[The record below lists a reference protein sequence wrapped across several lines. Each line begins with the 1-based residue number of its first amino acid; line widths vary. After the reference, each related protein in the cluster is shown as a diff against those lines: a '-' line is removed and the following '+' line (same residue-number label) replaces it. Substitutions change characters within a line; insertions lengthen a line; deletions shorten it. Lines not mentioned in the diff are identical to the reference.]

1 MFTSQEAS
9 VGRPGH
15 LRLLIP
21 LLCAIINSCF
31 SVQTAAQ
38 IVSCPA
44 VPTTYANGVI
54 EGPVTGPGENGF
66 DSAVATNAD
75 GAFIVAWQTR
85 FHGSPLAFDNEIVVL
100 RFGADGLAVCSGD
113 PKILTGDGGTN
124 GVSFQRCSVAMS
136 LGGNVLVGWTGQVSG
151 MGSSS
156 MRLLRSDF
164 NFTDDP
170 ATWPVRDAPIVN
182 TRTDFEPS
190 VAVAASGANK
200 AFAWSYKDFDDPPP
214 PNGLVRALDPDAPL
228 APIRE
233 CEPTAF

>member
-1 MFTSQEAS
+1 MYNALNDSSCRQGILGLFVRLVCIGIVSQSPWRAS
-9 VGRPGH
+9 
-15 LRLLIP
+15 
-21 LLCAIINSCF
+21 
-31 SVQTAAQ
+31 AQ

-44 VPTTYANGVI
+44 APTTYPNGVI
-54 EGPVTGPGENGF
+54 EGPVTGTGEKGLH
-66 DSAVATNAD
+66 SAVAANAD

-100 RFGADGLAVCSGD
+100 RFGADGVALCSGD

-124 GVSFQRCSVAMS
+124 GVSYQRCSVAMS
-136 LGGNVLVGWTGQVSG
+136 LGGNVLVGWTGEITG

-164 NFTDDP
+164 AFTDDP